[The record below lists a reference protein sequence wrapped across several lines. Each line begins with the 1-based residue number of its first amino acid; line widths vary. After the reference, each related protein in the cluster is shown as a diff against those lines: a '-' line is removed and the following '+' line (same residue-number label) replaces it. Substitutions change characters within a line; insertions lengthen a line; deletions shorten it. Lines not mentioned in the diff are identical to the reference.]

1 MVLTCKDTL
10 HPAFLERPDSD
21 TRVITRCG
29 KTTVIWAEAE
39 TPNGLPGSR
48 TLPRRQIVHIGLEV
62 LDDAALICGCKVR
75 SRVRKCKRA
84 NRGVVGL
91 KDGFKIEG

>member
-21 TRVITRCG
+21 TRIVTRCG
-29 KTTVIWAEAE
+29 KTTVIWAKAE
-39 TPNGLPGSR
+39 TPDGFPRSR
-48 TLPRRQIVHIGLEV
+48 TLPRGQIVHIGLEV
-62 LDDAALICGCKVR
+62 LNDPALVRGCKIR

-84 NRGVVGL
+84 NSGVVGL
-91 KDGFKIEG
+91 EDGFKIES